1 MIGIARTVYCVQYN
15 VISATE
21 GEHFSLILTRMDC
34 ESNDSL
40 QKMLYLTEQ
49 NPDRFYNVL

>member
-40 QKMLYLTEQ
+40 SENALFDRTESR
-49 NPDRFYNVL
+49 PIL